1 MVFIYFRNGRF
12 RTVYTVPISSAPS
25 AITGNIHVD
34 VHYYEDG
41 NVALSTTKP
50 ISLSIPSLS
59 VDTILS
65 RIAAAER
72 DYQEELTRAFS
83 RLAEDAFKGLRRQL
97 PITRQ
102 KVEWDKVGG
111 YKLGQDIV
119 SGKGR

>member
-1 MVFIYFRNGRF
+1 M
-12 RTVYTVPISSAPS
+12 
-25 AITGNIHVD
+25 
-34 VHYYEDG
+34 
-41 NVALSTTKP
+41 
-50 ISLSIPSLS
+50 
-59 VDTILS
+59 DTILS